1 MQVNKHSQCRL
12 ITRANAGYKESP
24 VQAYTQ
30 PVQALGTAIGRAAKV
45 VIHVV
50 QQHMLKALCTEV
62 LVVNEMLF

>member
-1 MQVNKHSQCRL
+1 MQANNQSQCRL
-12 ITRANAGYKESP
+12 QGKPSAGLC
-24 VQAYTQ
+24 TQ